1 MPRHQ
6 VKKVVAVCFVEA
18 AKLTLEHLGAHRMK
32 ISPDDAINGSELT
45 RLYGEV
51 RRLRDQLQRSVNA
64 FQDLVDI
71 DLAPADGQLLVACCR
86 RAIEEIEV
94 RMGTKKLTADEK
106 HWLQRKRQVLSDWAV
121 ELTDKPLIELPLD
134 KLAKETSESMRALMT
149 RLQSKAYGEARLRQ
163 KVAAANAVP
172 VPKVVVKSF
181 ADERLPAPEPQD
193 EDDGEQTNGTRRAI
207 ATMAADGSIRR
218 RGEDDASP
226 APPEPVAPAAPTG
239 AASASLLDH
248 RQMRDP
254 RLRALA
260 VVDLH
265 AYERSLAAG
274 DFRLATVILA
284 SIAEAALLDHTMPRR
299 AEFGLTGA
307 PDSWKPQELLLT
319 VLGQHASP
327 KDHAL
332 AFNLFA
338 ARNLLRPAVQ
348 MISPAAVT
356 ADSFE
361 RARDLVQ
368 RTLHTMGFAMADP
381 APGTNDLLAGL
392 RAGKS
397 SEQ

>member
-18 AKLTLEHLGAHRMK
+18 AKLTLEHLGAHRMQM
-32 ISPDDAINGSELT
+32 SPEGLNGNELT

-64 FQDLVDI
+64 FQDLVDL

-94 RMGTKKLTADEK
+94 RMGAQKLTADEK
-106 HWLQRKRQVLSDWAV
+106 HWLQRKRQVLADWAV
-121 ELTDKPLIELPLD
+121 ELTDMPLLELPLD
-134 KLAKETSESMRALMT
+134 KLAKESGEAMRALMT
-149 RLQSKAYGEARLRQ
+149 RLQAKAYGEARDRQ
-163 KVAAANAVP
+163 KMATTNAAP
-172 VPKVVVKSF
+172 TMSGVVTDVVEET
-181 ADERLPAPEPQD
+181 AAPPRLPGVGSLADAGAKAPRTKATIAVDDSLELRD
-193 EDDGEQTNGTRRAI
+193 EHG
-207 ATMAADGSIRR
+207 
-218 RGEDDASP
+218 
-226 APPEPVAPAAPTG
+226 APPVAFVPPAPAAPT
-239 AASASLLDH
+239 APTSLLDH
-248 RQMRDP
+248 RHLRDP

-260 VVDLH
+260 AVDLH
-265 AYERSLAAG
+265 AYERLLAAG
-274 DFRLATVILA
+274 DFRLATVTLA

-299 AEFGLTGA
+299 SEFGLTGA

-319 VLGQHASP
+319 VLGDRATP

-338 ARNLLRPAVQ
+338 ARNLLRPALQ
-348 MISPAAVT
+348 MMTPAVVT

-368 RTLHTMGFAMADP
+368 RTLHAMGFAMADA
-381 APGTNDLLAGL
+381 APDTNDLLAGL

-397 SEQ
+397 AQ